1 MLQLPG
7 TPVRAWWGD
16 ARLGD
21 QRRLGDG
28 GPWPVPE
35 APRRLARIHQVHGA
49 DVVAVG
55 DPVPAGC
62 RAWEPGRAPLD
73 ADALVSSAVDTALC
87 VLTADCG
94 PVALGSPQGLHGAV
108 HVGWRGLQAGV
119 VEAAVGALRTM
130 GADPVVAAV
139 GPAIGPCCYE
149 FSAADLDTL
158 AARYGDGVRAHS
170 ARSRPALDLVA
181 GIAAAVEGAGAT
193 LVATGCCTGCSNRH
207 FSHRVRRDQGRQAM
221 LVWRPTPRAAGR

>member
-16 ARLGD
+16 ASFGD

-35 APRRLARIHQVHGA
+35 APRRLVRVHQVHGA
-49 DVVAVG
+49 GVVAVG

-62 RAWEPGRAPLD
+62 RAWEPPPELSD
-73 ADALVSSAVDTALC
+73 ADALVSSAVDTTLC

-119 VEAAVGALRTM
+119 VEAAVEALRAM
-130 GADPVVAAV
+130 GGDPIVAAV

-149 FSAADLDTL
+149 FSAADLDPL
-158 AARYGDGVRAHS
+158 AARYGDSVRARS
-170 ARSRPALDLVA
+170 ARNRPALDLVA
-181 GIAAAVEGAGAT
+181 GIAAAVEGAGAE
-193 LVATGCCTGCSNRH
+193 LIATGCCTGCSARH

-221 LVWRPTPRAAGR
+221 LVWRPTSKAAGR

>member
-16 ARLGD
+16 TSFGD
-21 QRRLGDG
+21 QRHLAVT

-35 APRRLARIHQVHGA
+35 APRRLVRIHQVHGA
-49 DVVAVG
+49 AVVAVG
-55 DPVPAGC
+55 DRTPAGC
-62 RAWEPGRAPLD
+62 LAWEPGRRPLD
-73 ADALVSSAVDTALC
+73 ADAVVSSATDTALG

-94 PVALGSPQGLHGAV
+94 PLALGSPQGVHGAV

-119 VEAAVGALRTM
+119 VEAAVGALRAL

-139 GPAIGPCCYE
+139 GPTIGPCCYE
-149 FSAADLDTL
+149 FSADDLDAV
-158 AARYGDGVRAHS
+158 AARYGETVRARS
-170 ARSRPALDLVA
+170 ARGRPALHLVA
-181 GIAAAVEGAGAT
+181 AIAAAVHGAGAA
-193 LVATGCCTGCSNRH
+193 LVCTGCCTGCSSRH

-221 LVWRPTPRAAGR
+221 LVWRGAP